1 MAEIKNNF
9 LGSKMNRDIDDR
21 LMPNNEYRSAINL
34 QINRSEGSDVG
45 TLQNVLGN
53 SLSLDFN
60 VQSILD
66 DFEIRVPVDGGILES
81 QECLVSTIDYLNS
94 IISLSSDL
102 NPNVLEAIGVLTD
115 DSNDNIYV
123 FLTNY
128 RGTSSSITARNY
140 IYVYNNQQNI
150 ATLLV
155 SGAFL
160 NFSTQFPI
168 YGINLIDNLL
178 FWTDNR
184 NQPRKINVTLAPGGH
199 YTSEVQISVAKY
211 NPYET
216 ISLIKTA
223 KATVVT
229 TPTTTTFTV
238 NNATG
243 IEAGMTVIGPGLTGS
258 NYTFVTIAPS
268 GSLVTIDLN
277 PTPGTISIG
286 DKLVFLSSTM
296 TNQDSAAATWPGDP
310 AYLQSRY
317 VRFAYR
323 FKFEDGEYS
332 IISPFTQI
340 AYIPQQKGFF
350 VNGDEDAAYR
360 STVVNFMQNN
370 VQNIQLLVPLPDTY
384 NNISNSYKITEID
397 ILYKESDQTSIKVL
411 ESIIIAQNALPD
423 NKGNINVFTYD
434 YQSRKPYKTLPETQ
448 TVRVYD
454 KVPVRALSQETA
466 GNRIIYGNY
475 RDSNTSPVNISY
487 TVGIAPKKINY
498 TYGANSFIEYPNHT
512 IKENRNYQ
520 VGFIL
525 SDKYG
530 RQSSVLLSPVT
541 SAAAGGFGGS
551 TVYSP
556 YKSSSPGML
565 GWFGDSLI
573 VSVNAPITSG
583 INGFPNLL
591 TGEPGL
597 YAAPNASGSLGFAIT
612 SGSFT
617 TTAPFLYTFVL
628 NTGSPLNNYKPNP
641 GDYLRG
647 GNVDYVKVITRTGL
661 GTTLSPYVV
670 TTSGVINT
678 MYNRNSANTP
688 DIKYAYIIN
697 EVGWYSYKVVVK
709 QVEQD
714 YYNCYLPGMLNGY
727 PEQDSAHVMPF
738 PTLETNKTA
747 HVVLLNDNI
756 NKIPRDLTE
765 VGPDQKQYRSS
776 VLLYG
781 RVNNTGTT
789 NVQYY
794 PGKLFDIVSTIAN
807 ANDVNMVYD
816 SLSPN
821 GALNL
826 YQLDTQPIVARIST
840 SSITNTI
847 GTVTTTMRP
856 FLSVYETKPVES
868 LLNIYWETSTIGLI
882 SDLNEQALSGFD
894 GPTGFSAF
902 TYSQKEHQDP
912 SGSGTVEGAAN
923 SRFVTSGF
931 FITSP
936 GSVNLPTAVVTSF
949 SVKDGNGEFTTSRFS
964 YIQVNGEIRIR
975 INDAFTY
982 LKGSLTKDVF
992 TFSFGVSL
1000 TTPSGILTN
1009 TLTTTGSLTNIIPNI
1024 PTTPQN
1030 FSVPKTNTNIGTIV
1044 SGVNGAFAD
1053 TTADLYYILTDEG
1066 GNPANPATF
1075 EIDGVSG
1082 VITQSVG
1089 SSQTAG
1095 IYSFSVRAIDATSSD
1110 GSGEGGSLV
1119 SNVVPVTITLLTPSQ
1134 GFTTWVFNST
1144 GRQGSPAACGTSGT
1158 GLTLYANVDAVSPE
1172 TLVGLTLNTSNTPLS
1187 GPFNGQ
1193 DLFWKCSSENGLG
1206 NSFLIAE
1213 NGIVDLASPC

>member
-21 LMPNNEYRSAINL
+21 LMSNNEYRSAINL

-53 SLSLDFN
+53 SLTVDFN
-60 VQSILD
+60 AVSG
-66 DFEIRVPVDGGILES
+66 ETGLE
-81 QECLVSTIDYLNS
+81 C
-94 IISLSSDL
+94 
-102 NPNVLEAIGVLTD
+102 IGLLTD
-115 DSNDNIYV
+115 DSNNNIYV
-123 FLTNY
+123 FLTSYNGSAY
-128 RGTSSSITARNY
+128 SNTSKNY
-140 IYVYNNQQNI
+140 IYVYNELEN
-150 ATLLV
+150 TTVLLT

-160 NFSTQFPI
+160 NFSTQSPI

-211 NPYET
+211 NPYEA
-216 ISLIKTA
+216 INLIKTV
-223 KATVVT
+223 KATVLP
-229 TPTTTTFTV
+229 TPTTTTFRV
-238 NNATG
+238 NNVAG
-243 IEAGMTVIGPGLTGS
+243 IEVGMTVITGTTTVAPGLDGS
-258 NYTFVTIAPS
+258 NYTFVTNIA
-268 GSLVTIDLN
+268 GNLVTIDSN
-277 PTPGTISIG
+277 PTPGTISI
-286 DKLVFLSSTM
+286 DDELVFLGSTM

-360 STVVNFMQNN
+360 STVINFMQNN

-411 ESIIIAQNALPD
+411 ESIIIAQNALSGSEGD
-423 NKGNINVFTYD
+423 INVFTYN
-434 YQSRKPYKTLPETQ
+434 YQSRKPYKTLPESQ

-487 TVGIAPKKINY
+487 TVGIAPKKIDY

-512 IKENRNYQ
+512 VKENRNYQ

-556 YKSSSPGML
+556 YKSASPGML
-565 GWFGDSLI
+565 GWFGDALI

-583 INGFPNLL
+583 INGFPDLL

-597 YAAPNASGSLGFAIT
+597 YAATNTYGSSGFAIT

-617 TTAPFLYTFVL
+617 TTAPFLYAFVL
-628 NTGSPLNNYKPNP
+628 NTSYPLNDSIPDL
-641 GDYLRG
+641 GASLRG
-647 GNVDYVKVITRTGL
+647 GNVDYVKVIAPTTGL
-661 GTTLSPYVV
+661 GTILSPYVV

-678 MYNRNSANTP
+678 MYNANSANTP
-688 DIKYAYIIN
+688 DIKYAYTIN

-714 YYNCYLPGMLNGY
+714 YYNCYLPGRLNGY
-727 PEQDSAHVMPF
+727 PQQASAHIVPF
-738 PTLETNKTA
+738 PAGETNKTA

-756 NKIPRDLTE
+756 NKIPRDLSE
-765 VGPDQKQYRSS
+765 IGPDQKQYRSS

-781 RVNNTGTT
+781 RVNNNTGTANT
-789 NVQYY
+789 QYY
-794 PGKLFDIVSTIAN
+794 PGKLFDIASTIAN
-807 ANDVNMVYD
+807 ASDLNMVYD
-816 SLSPN
+816 TLGSN
-821 GALNL
+821 GQLNL

-840 SSITNTI
+840 SNATIPI
-847 GTVTTTMRP
+847 GTTTTTMRP

-882 SDLNEQALSGFD
+882 SDLNEKALSGFD

-902 TYSQKEHQDP
+902 TYSQKEYQNP
-912 SGSGTVEGAAN
+912 VGTGTVEGTAN

-949 SVKDGNGEFTTSRFS
+949 SVKDGNGDFVTSRFS
-964 YIQVNGEIRIR
+964 YIQVSGEIRIR
-975 INDAFTY
+975 INEAFTY

-1030 FSVPKTNTNIGTIV
+1030 FSVPKASSIIGTII
-1044 SGVNGAFAD
+1044 SGVNGAFTD
-1053 TTADLYYILTDEG
+1053 TNADLYYTLTYVSG
-1066 GNPANPATF
+1066 PANPATF
-1075 EIDGVSG
+1075 EIDGVTG
-1082 VITQSVG
+1082 VITQPFG

-1095 IYSFSVRAIDATSSD
+1095 VYSFTVEAIDATSSD

-1119 SNVVPVTITLLTPSQ
+1119 SVAVPVTITLSTPSE
-1134 GFTTWVFNST
+1134 GFTTWVFNSI
-1144 GRQGSPAACGTSGT
+1144 GRESGSGACGTPGT

-1172 TLVGLTLNTSNTPLS
+1172 TIIGLTLNTSNTPLS
-1187 GPFNGQ
+1187 GPFNGGG
-1193 DLFWKCSSENGLG
+1193 LYWKCSSENGLG
-1206 NSFLIAE
+1206 NSFLIAA
-1213 NGIVDLASPC
+1213 NGIVELASVC